1 MYLKGSNWSMN
12 RRRRPLRI
20 GRILVLLLLVSG
32 AVYVDRVIV
41 PSSPPLF
48 IPTPTSTRA
57 PESYIAEAQRLE
69 NEGKYSQAIS
79 TYNQAIQS
87 DPKNPATYISLA
99 RLMIYTGDY
108 KNAIKNA
115 ENALLLNGN
124 NSNAHAIRGWAL
136 GLDGDYL
143 SAESAFTKALELD
156 QNNGDAYAYR
166 AEVLAAQTQAGSGSI
181 GSLDKAVEASRNAQT
196 IAPNALSTHRARGIV
211 LELTGNYADAAREFE
226 AAIAINSNI
235 ADLHLALGRNYRYL
249 EQYDRAV
256 EEFNRANAL
265 NPGDPLPNFY
275 ISRTYA
281 SIGEYA
287 KAIQFAEQSVKVAPT
302 DPYMYGN
309 LGTMYYKNKQFEDS
323 IKPLKLAVTGG
334 VADTGEEVKGLPLAY
349 GRVAEYYFTYGL
361 TLANLGMCG
370 EALPISQALMEGV
383 KNDEISV
390 YNAQEIVNI
399 CSGNPTK
406 PGNNNAGND
415 TPSVPDQN
423 SQEMTP
429 EALKPTVS
437 SAIRKVPTLTPVPS
451 K

>member
-1 MYLKGSNWSMN
+1 
-12 RRRRPLRI
+12 
-20 GRILVLLLLVSG
+20 
-32 AVYVDRVIV
+32 
-41 PSSPPLF
+41 
-48 IPTPTSTRA
+48 
-57 PESYIAEAQRLE
+57 
-69 NEGKYSQAIS
+69 
-79 TYNQAIQS
+79 
-87 DPKNPATYISLA
+87 
-99 RLMIYTGDY
+99 
-108 KNAIKNA
+108 
-115 ENALLLNGN
+115 
-124 NSNAHAIRGWAL
+124 
-136 GLDGDYL
+136 
-143 SAESAFTKALELD
+143 
-156 QNNGDAYAYR
+156 
-166 AEVLAAQTQAGSGSI
+166 
-181 GSLDKAVEASRNAQT
+181 
-196 IAPNALSTHRARGIV
+196 
-211 LELTGNYADAAREFE
+211 
-226 AAIAINSNI
+226 
-235 ADLHLALGRNYRYL
+235 
-249 EQYDRAV
+249 
-256 EEFNRANAL
+256 
-265 NPGDPLPNFY
+265 
-275 ISRTYA
+275 
-281 SIGEYA
+281 
-287 KAIQFAEQSVKVAPT
+287 
-302 DPYMYGN
+302 MYGN

-429 EALKPTVS
+429 EPLKPTVS